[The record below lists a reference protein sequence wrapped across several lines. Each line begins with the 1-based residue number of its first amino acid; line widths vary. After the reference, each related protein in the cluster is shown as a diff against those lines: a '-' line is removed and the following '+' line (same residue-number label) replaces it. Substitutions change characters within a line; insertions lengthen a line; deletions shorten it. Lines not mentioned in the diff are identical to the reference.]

1 MLLILLPVPFGAGS
15 FSGKYSIFAKHI
27 QMKITIKT
35 VEI

>member
-15 FSGKYSIFAKHI
+15 FSEKYSIFASYI